1 MMVEAK
7 NLNRGDVIKIDEK
20 SYLIL
25 TDKKGTFT
33 TFYDVCEYADFLN
46 GIVVPIKINLSSK
59 ELVQFCQWINI

>member
-46 GIVVPIKINLSSK
+46 GIVVPIKINL
-59 ELVQFCQWINI
+59 